1 MTTTLQEAIAVL
13 TTALDS
19 LDCFSENELKAGRE
33 VISAA
38 ERCEKL
44 EAQRKELVAW
54 VSLVDTVDDK
64 GEWGQGYESAMLD
77 VLRKL
82 NGPERVKD
90 DQQHR

>member
-1 MTTTLQEAIAVL
+1 MTTKLKQAIEHVEKLIAKEPSYW
-13 TTALDS
+13 AA
-19 LDCFSENELKAGRE
+19 FSDITYE
-33 VISAA
+33 IQ
-38 ERCEKL
+38 KL

-64 GEWGQGYESAMLD
+64 DEFGQGYESAMLD